1 LCLAHTAQNILSL
14 RCNRKIIHYIR
25 IPETSPSMQTVLFF
39 YYFSVY
45 SKYCITLQTGNNSAE
60 QCFFVFFFFLDS
72 FPFTLRV
79 FLSFSSGIYSPA
91 AFQPTLQLWAVQS
104 FFITMPH
111 RSFYVALLNTL
122 SFTTPPNLVAS
133 INLITVLLSLIYR
146 SLGKIKP
153 DPTLVFKAHH

>member
-1 LCLAHTAQNILSL
+1 MSCSYSSKHFVFTVQQKDNSLHSHPWNISQYANSFVFL
-14 RCNRKIIHYIR
+14 
-25 IPETSPSMQTVLFF
+25 LFF
-39 YYFSVY
+39 CLFQVLYY
-45 SKYCITLQTGNNSAE
+45 ITNCQQFCWTMF
-60 QCFFVFFFFLDS
+60 CFFFFFFLDS